1 VTISIVKKWCSP
13 LKLYLEGLSF
23 SLKKGFRGLA
33 GPLFNGKEG
42 GPAMKGRVK
51 WFNAEK
57 GYGFI
62 EREDGGDVFVHY
74 SAIVAD
80 GFKTLEEGE
89 WVEFDVVQG
98 DRGPQS
104 ANVVRLGRR

>member
-1 VTISIVKKWCSP
+1 
-13 LKLYLEGLSF
+13 
-23 SLKKGFRGLA
+23 
-33 GPLFNGKEG
+33 
-42 GPAMKGRVK
+42 MKGNVK

-74 SAIVAD
+74 SAIQSN

-89 WVEFDVVQG
+89 PVDFDIVEG
-98 DRGPQS
+98 DRGPQA
-104 ANVVRLGRR
+104 ANVVRLNQNNRV